1 MLTALRHS
9 LRLIHVAR
17 TLARHDALFTLEFVK
32 DAPPALL
39 FARRIAA
46 LSVPWPRRENARL
59 RPGQKLAHAFES
71 LGPSF
76 IKLGQSMATRP
87 DLIGDEIA
95 EDLTTLQD
103 SLPPFASVKARQ
115 IIEEELGRPISELF
129 ISFDETPIAAAS
141 IAQVHFAVTTEGQ
154 EVAVKILR
162 PGIEKAFAR
171 DLDMFLWLAQLV
183 ERAEP
188 RTRRLRPSEAVTTL
202 AHAVALEMD
211 FRYEAAAASELRE
224 NMELNP
230 DYQVPFVVWQRT
242 SARVLTTERIH
253 GISFS
258 DIAGLDRVGADRK
271 ALAAKLVRSFLTQAL
286 FNGFFHADLHQG
298 NLFMGADGQVIAVD
312 FGIMGRLDKKT
323 RRTLAHILYGFITRD
338 YYGLAQEHFDAGYV
352 PADQS
357 IDEFAQALRAI
368 GEPIAGKPIRD
379 ISLGKLLAQLLE
391 TTATFSMQA
400 QPQLLLLQK
409 TMVMAEGVAL
419 NIDPDVNMWEI
430 AQPVIESWMHE
441 NLGFKSQLR
450 DFGQSLVETIRRLP
464 VILKHAESTYEEL
477 AAKGI
482 RLHADSI
489 KALQETISHTAP
501 KPSAASPLLWAF
513 LGAFLGAGLGI
524 LATLLV
530 LASGNFQ

>member
-1 MLTALRHS
+1 MFTALRHS
-9 LRLIHVAR
+9 LRFIHVAR
-17 TLARHDALFTLEFVK
+17 TLARHDALFTLEFLK

-39 FARRIAA
+39 FARRVAA
-46 LSVPWPRRENARL
+46 LSVPWPARESTHL
-59 RPGQKLAHAFES
+59 RPGQKLARAFES

-95 EDLTTLQD
+95 EDLTALQD
-103 SLPPFASVKARQ
+103 SLPPFASVRARQ

-129 ISFDETPIAAAS
+129 VRFDEKPIAAAS
-141 IAQVHFAVTTEGQ
+141 IAQVHFAVTTGGQ
-154 EVAVKILR
+154 EVAVKVLR
-162 PGIEKAFAR
+162 PDIEKAFAR

-188 RTRRLRPSEAVTTL
+188 RARRLRPSEAVAML
-202 AHAVALEMD
+202 AHSVAMEMD

-224 NMELNP
+224 NMQFNP
-230 DYQVPFVVWQRT
+230 DYQVPAVVWDRT
-242 SARVLTTERIH
+242 AARVLTTERIH

-258 DIAGLDRVGADRK
+258 DVAGLDHAGADRK
-271 ALAAKLVRSFLTQAL
+271 ALAAKLVTSFLTQAL
-286 FNGFFHADLHQG
+286 FHGFFHADLHQG

-368 GEPIAGKPIRD
+368 GEPIAGKPIRE

-391 TTATFSMQA
+391 TTAAFSMQA
-400 QPQLLLLQK
+400 QPELLLLQK

-430 AQPVIESWMHE
+430 AQPVIESWMRE
-441 NLGFKSQLR
+441 NLGFESQLR
-450 DFGQSLVETIRRLP
+450 DFGRSLVETVRRLP
-464 VILKHAESTYEEL
+464 VILKHAESSYEEL

-482 RLHADSI
+482 RLHPETI
-489 KALQETISHTAP
+489 KSLQEAISKPTP
-501 KPSAASPLLWAF
+501 KPGATSPFLWTL
-513 LGAFLGAGLGI
+513 LGASLGV
-524 LATLLV
+524 LATLLI
-530 LASGNFQ
+530 LAFGNFP